1 MNSQQ
6 PKLGAA
12 FRDGQLVM
20 IEDVESGL
28 ACGCVCPACGTQL
41 VARKGQVRL
50 HHFAH
55 HNAKPC
61 EYGAEMIAVCLA
73 DWILR
78 ETMKF
83 NVPPIYS
90 MPKCILSPLK
100 TLELEELVI
109 GNPFESPI
117 PDLLLRDKEGNRLIV
132 QVRINHEAEQGKI
145 LRIGE
150 EGCSAVEVRVPRCEL
165 LSAEEIRKVV
175 VGNVGSKYWLFN
187 REAAIER
194 YLHHNAPDGLGRGYK
209 FDEDYYGY
217 FPGDLTCGN
226 APFPWLASATGGDS

>member
-1 MNSQQ
+1 
-6 PKLGAA
+6 
-12 FRDGQLVM
+12 M

-55 HNAKPC
+55 HDTETC
-61 EYGAEMIAVCLA
+61 EYGAEMIAVHLA
-73 DWILR
+73 GWVLR

-83 NVPPIYS
+83 NVPPVYA
-90 MPKCILSPLK
+90 MPKFILSPVQTLTLK
-100 TLELEELVI
+100 ELVV
-109 GNPFESPI
+109 GNPFDSPI
-117 PDLLLRDKEGNRLIV
+117 PDVLLRDMNDNPLV
-132 QVRINHEAEQGKI
+132 VHVRITHEPEPRKI
-145 LRIGE
+145 LRVGE

-165 LSAEEIRKVV
+165 LSAKEIRKVV

-194 YLHHNAPDGLGRGYK
+194 YLHHNAPDGPGRSYK
-209 FDEDYYGY
+209 FNEAYYGY
-217 FPGDLTCGN
+217 FPGGFTCGTT
-226 APFPWLASATGGDS
+226 PFAWLASAAGAR